1 MNEQKNKLSFEA
13 SYTLDVIGLLDLLFS
28 GEIDEDTEFVR
39 YLEEQLSENCEG
51 LLNKVRNTLP
61 KGESIGS
68 TLIPLIATDS
78 EFNDLRLS
86 ELLQSP
92 KYLVTQLKKQT
103 IKKNLSKAYQ
113 KFLNKDVE
121 KVFEQL
127 GLVIAELERCKFKNF
142 WLENRL
148 PLINE
153 QIKRYD
159 KECQP
164 LNVIETLNQSLTPQ
178 HIERRNVYV
187 VSFELLDLKSIQLFN
202 EDVVVSIKRSTKQV
216 LECLTEQL
224 LQPISIHR
232 QLRARVRALKHDQML
247 LNALKHVK
255 EEYKDL
261 GSYLE
266 ANVKLAYQMYL
277 NTQLH
282 LCDQPYQYLGRYQ
295 FGTYKLSTLFYHYM
309 QTHPKTSSQSIS
321 DYLVEVVEQVEVDQF
336 DQRYLT
342 IMSHIL

>member
-1 MNEQKNKLSFEA
+1 MYKRQ
-13 SYTLDVIGLLDLLFS
+13 
-28 GEIDEDTEFVR
+28 
-39 YLEEQLSENCEG
+39 
-51 LLNKVRNTLP
+51 
-61 KGESIGS
+61 IGS

-216 LECLTEQL
+216 LELSL
-224 LQPISIHR
+224 IH
-232 QLRARVRALKHDQML
+232 
-247 LNALKHVK
+247 
-255 EEYKDL
+255 
-261 GSYLE
+261 
-266 ANVKLAYQMYL
+266 
-277 NTQLH
+277 
-282 LCDQPYQYLGRYQ
+282 
-295 FGTYKLSTLFYHYM
+295 
-309 QTHPKTSSQSIS
+309 I
-321 DYLVEVVEQVEVDQF
+321 
-336 DQRYLT
+336 
-342 IMSHIL
+342 